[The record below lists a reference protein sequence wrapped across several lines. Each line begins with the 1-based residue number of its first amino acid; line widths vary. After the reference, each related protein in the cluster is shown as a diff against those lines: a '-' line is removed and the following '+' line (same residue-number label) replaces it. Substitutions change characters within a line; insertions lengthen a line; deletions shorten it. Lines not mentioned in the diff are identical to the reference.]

1 MLKKAI
7 FLIMSSIAVG
17 LLAYSA
23 GLSSKQALIS
33 GIFIMSIMGTLLFW
47 DFRLS
52 FVFIGSGVSLMVRA
66 VDLEQF
72 IRFASLDVILFLI
85 SMMII
90 VGMMKEAG
98 FFYWLIT
105 ILLRIKNM
113 DGRELFLILM
123 FASAL
128 FSALM
133 GEVASIIVMVTVI
146 LNLCSFLEVRPLP
159 MVISSVMA
167 TNIGSA
173 ATVLG
178 NPVGVLIA
186 ARSNLSFEDFLTHA
200 LPVSVFVLA
209 IMVWIMCWWYRD
221 YFKQVTE
228 KLKTFQ
234 DDKSFLYLISVPAD
248 KKTKV
253 SIGIF
258 ITTIVLVGLHKRLEM
273 LLHLEH
279 NTMLIMLPVIA
290 AGIVMIYRHDKARYY
305 VEHEVEWMSL
315 LFFMFLFA
323 QAGIIQATGIADF
336 VAQKIFMAVG
346 NRPNLLKAI
355 VLFASGIMSSG
366 LDNVVAVASF
376 IPVVK
381 SLDLLHVN
389 LKPLWWA
396 LLFGACFGGNI
407 TMIGSTANIVAL
419 GLLEKEQDIKVSFV
433 EWLKIGLTIGLLSMG
448 IAFLVLILMSGFY
461 SA

>member
-1 MLKKAI
+1 MLKRSI
-7 FLIMSSIAVG
+7 ILVVMSVSAG
-17 LLAYSA
+17 LLAFWA
-23 GLSSKQALIS
+23 GMTGKQALIT
-33 GIFIMSIMGTLLFW
+33 GIFMMSIMGTLLFW

-52 FVFIGSGVSLMVRA
+52 FVFIGSGVSLLVRA
-66 VDLEQF
+66 VDLEEF

-105 ILLRIKNM
+105 VLLRIKNL

-128 FSALM
+128 FSGMM
-133 GEVASIIVMVTVI
+133 GEVASIIVMITVI
-146 LNLCSFLEVRPLP
+146 LNLCNFLEVRPLP
-159 MVISSVMA
+159 LVMASVMA

-186 ARSNLSFEDFLTHA
+186 ARSGLSFEDFLTHA
-200 LPVSVFVLA
+200 LPVSVFVLVL
-209 IMVWIMCWWYRD
+209 MVWVMTWWFRD
-221 YFKQVTE
+221 YFREITE
-228 KLKTFQ
+228 KLKLFQ

-248 KKTKV
+248 RKTKV

-258 ITTIVLVGLHKRLEM
+258 IGTIVLVGLHKRLE
-273 LLHLEH
+273 LLLQLQE
-279 NTMLIMLPVIA
+279 NTLLIMLPVIA

-305 VEHEVEWMSL
+305 VEHEVEWISL

-336 VAQKIFMAVG
+336 MAQKIFTVMG
-346 NRPNLLKAI
+346 HRPHLLKAM
-355 VLFASGIMSSG
+355 VLFVSGFLSSG

-381 SLDLLHVN
+381 SLELLHIN
-389 LKPLWWA
+389 LQPLWWA

-419 GLLEKEQDIKVSFV
+419 GLLEREENIKVNFL
-433 EWLKIGLTIGLLSMG
+433 EWLKIGLTIGVLSMSA
-448 IAFLVLILMSGFY
+448 AFLILLLMAGFY
-461 SA
+461 AG